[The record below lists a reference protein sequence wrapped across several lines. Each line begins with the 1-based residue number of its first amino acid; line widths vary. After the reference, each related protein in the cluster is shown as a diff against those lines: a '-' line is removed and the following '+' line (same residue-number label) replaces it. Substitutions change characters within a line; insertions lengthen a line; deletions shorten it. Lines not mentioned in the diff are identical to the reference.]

1 MNTKQTAHIGALI
14 CFDGLVLFWGNE
26 EIALTYTLPTLHS
39 AQGPSAAFL
48 SPFSGN
54 SSFQKTLSKNRSFAS
69 RQAINGS
76 SCKKKIIKKLCP

>member
-48 SPFSGN
+48 SSFSGN
-54 SSFQKTLSKNRSFAS
+54 SSF
-69 RQAINGS
+69 
-76 SCKKKIIKKLCP
+76 

>member
-1 MNTKQTAHIGALI
+1 MLTSLTWRCEIKKCFGESGDSMNTKQTLHIGALI
-14 CFDGLVLFWGNE
+14 CFDGLVLFWRKE

-54 SSFQKTLSKNRSFAS
+54 SSF
-69 RQAINGS
+69 
-76 SCKKKIIKKLCP
+76 